1 MEITDCIDHGQ
12 KGSKFGYGS
21 TTVTEDGVRRRTSL
35 HRAMYCK
42 HKGCKLAEIDGLVVM
57 HTCDNPRCINPNHLK
72 LGTGIDNILDRQ
84 VKGRNYTKLTREQ
97 VIFIRENYKPY
108 DKEFGSAAL
117 ARSFGVDASTV
128 NRAANGRGWRDYV

>member
-1 MEITDCIDHGQ
+1 MSECVEHGQ
-12 KGSKFGYGS
+12 RGSKFGYGS

-35 HRAMYCK
+35 HRAVYCK

-57 HTCDNPRCINPNHLK
+57 HICDNPKCINPNHLK

-84 VKGRNYTKLTREQ
+84 VKERNYTKLTREQ

-117 ARSFGVDASTV
+117 ARSFG
-128 NRAANGRGWRDYV
+128 G

>member
-1 MEITDCIDHGQ
+1 M
-12 KGSKFGYGS
+12 
-21 TTVTEDGVRRRTSL
+21 
-35 HRAMYCK
+35 
-42 HKGCKLAEIDGLVVM
+42 VM

-84 VKGRNYTKLTREQ
+84 AKGRNYTKLTREQ

-128 NRAANGRGWRDYV
+128 NRAANGRGWRDYD